1 MKTKDGSEL
10 PVEQI
15 TADNYKV
22 PTGEEKLYHIKQE
35 IKQYNPKTGA
45 KISVPSIQKFGPKV
59 FKAIVERN
67 LRRLGYEIEILH
79 DPVVWMKANAERSAA
94 IQAERQM
101 EQAKAQQARKDDE
114 KAAMKAEI
122 LAELRA
128 AGVIPDVEKKGPGR
142 PAKDKE

>member
-1 MKTKDGSEL
+1 MKTKNGSEL

-15 TADNYKV
+15 TSDNYKV

-59 FKAIVERN
+59 FKAIVECN

-79 DPVVWMKANAERSAA
+79 DPVEWMKANAERLAA
-94 IQAERQM
+94 IKE
-101 EQAKAQQARKDDE
+101 EQAKAEQARKDAE

-128 AGVIPDVEKKGPGR
+128 SGIIPDGEKKGPGR